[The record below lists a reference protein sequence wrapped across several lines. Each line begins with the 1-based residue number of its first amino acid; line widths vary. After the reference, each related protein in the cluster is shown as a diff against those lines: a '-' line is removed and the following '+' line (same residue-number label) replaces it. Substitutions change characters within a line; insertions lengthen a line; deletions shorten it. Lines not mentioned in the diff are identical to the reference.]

1 MPLQRINRETTT
13 KTTKKKTVAYGGA
26 AKSSASPS
34 SAQASKIVSG
44 TDVTTCPYCG
54 QAMRKL

>member
-1 MPLQRINRETTT
+1 MPLQRIDRETIT

-26 AKSSASPS
+26 AKSSVSPS
-34 SAQASKIVSG
+34 AAQASKIVSG
-44 TDVTTCPYCG
+44 TDVTTCPFCG